1 MLSWSADLSSHSAS
15 AGGVLGCR
23 LQERL
28 RGGTSESSDVGRR
41 ASHCFT
47 AADTAFW
54 GGGGGGAAIVAA
66 DFGGG
71 GGGQAGKPRDV
82 DDDRLRHG
90 GVGSRT
96 AFAGAQTL
104 VELDDCESNC

>member
-1 MLSWSADLSSHSAS
+1 MSMLSWSADLLCHTFSS
-15 AGGVLGCR
+15 GGVLGT
-23 LQERL
+23 QERL
-28 RGGTSESSDVGRR
+28 AGGASESSDVGRR

-54 GGGGGGAAIVAA
+54 GGGGGAAAIVAA
-66 DFGGG
+66 DFGG

-96 AFAGAQTL
+96 GAFAGAQTL